1 MDPLAAFEHA
11 VAAAPN
17 AAARTRALNALAQEL
32 ARAGDAERAYAAA
45 REAGELAAREDDRQ
59 LAAETRNALGSCHFY
74 LGDLM
79 RALEHFLVAEHLYQE
94 AGDPAGAAA
103 AYVSIGMCQHRL
115 GANDDAVASMLRGLE
130 AARAQRLE
138 TLEINIYNSLGSALI
153 AAQRDEEA
161 AGYLATGVER
171 ARATGNRAQLTK
183 LLLNQS
189 LLDKQRGDALA
200 ARDAAAAQAQY
211 ARSLALATQAL
222 EVARELESPYDE
234 AYCLGQTGTVLR
246 LLGSYV
252 DAAAILDA
260 ALELGRR
267 LQDVPLQ
274 AQALVE
280 RGATLAAQERGA
292 EAQRCLTEAIVL
304 ARRIGAGTVLA
315 EACEA
320 LSRLFEQAGDYP
332 RALALYKEFHA
343 VREAELAG
351 SRKHAATAAQL
362 WMDFQDAA
370 KRASEY
376 RARAESL
383 AADHA
388 ALTRKAKVLTEA
400 SERDP
405 LTGLLNRRGLDVRVA
420 ALLAAS
426 DASGLPLAVALLDVD
441 HFKRINDHF
450 SHTVGDQVLR
460 RVAAIIRA
468 HCRQDDLP
476 VRYGGDEF
484 MIVLSAADAE
494 RGERVLARLKRAAD
508 AYPWQDEAAGL
519 RVTLSIGVTGRSPGT
534 TFAAAVA
541 AADEALYAAKAAG
554 RNRIQTSATGRP

>member
-1 MDPLAAFEHA
+1 MSGHSQRRPSACGR
-11 VAAAPN
+11 V
-17 AAARTRALNALAQEL
+17 NALA
-32 ARAGDAERAYAAA
+32 
-45 REAGELAAREDDRQ
+45 
-59 LAAETRNALGSCHFY
+59 SSHFY

-79 RALEHFLVAEHLYQE
+79 RALEHFLEAEQLYQA
-94 AGDPAGAAA
+94 AGDTAGAAA

-115 GANDDAVASMLRGLE
+115 GANDDAVASMLHGLE
-130 AARAQRLE
+130 SARAQRLE
-138 TLEINIYNSLGSALI
+138 TLEVNIYNALGSALI
-153 AAQRDEEA
+153 AAQRHEEA
-161 AGYLATGVER
+161 AGYLATGIER
-171 ARATGNRAQLTK
+171 ARATGNRSQLTK

-189 LLDKQRGDALA
+189 LLAKQRGDATA
-200 ARDAAAAQAQY
+200 AQDAAGAHAHY
-211 ARSLALATQAL
+211 ARALALATHAL

-246 LLGSYV
+246 LLGSHA
-252 DAAAILDA
+252 DATAILDA
-260 ALELGRR
+260 ALDLGRR
-267 LQDVPLQ
+267 LKDVPLQ
-274 AQALVE
+274 AQALME
-280 RGATLAAQERGA
+280 RGATLAVQERGP

-320 LSRLFEQAGDYP
+320 LSRLFEQAGDFP
-332 RALALYKEFHA
+332 RALGLYKEFHA

-362 WMDFQDAA
+362 RMEFQDAS

-388 ALTRKAKVLTEA
+388 ALTRKAKVLTEV

-405 LTGLLNRRGLDVRVA
+405 LTGLLNRRGLDARVA

-426 DASGLPLAVALLDVD
+426 DASELPLAVALIDVD
-441 HFKRINDHF
+441 HFKRINDNF

-460 RVAAIIRA
+460 RIAAVIRA

-484 MIVLSAADAE
+484 LIVLSAADAE

-508 AYPWQDEAAGL
+508 AHPWHDEAPGL
-519 RVTLSIGVTGRSPGT
+519 RVTLLIGVTGRLPGT

-541 AADEALYAAKAAG
+541 AADEALYAAKSAG
-554 RNRIQTSATGRP
+554 RRVLPR